1 MIGRRRAPAPGP
13 RHARAI
19 GARLALASTLVVA
32 AGLGAAPAAQAYV
45 RYKTDSGKP
54 FQWKQTC
61 VPVTFYPDTMIDVA
75 GAMAMTPEQISHAV
89 RTAAETWSSN
99 ANPCSFLQ
107 INADP
112 PMRADAGV
120 DASAPAPAKAVY
132 DKRNALIFQT
142 VNWAFDSQAL
152 AITSVFVLPSDGTI
166 KDADIEINSV
176 NFIWADVDLD
186 HSSNRQ
192 DLQNALTHEMG
203 HLLGLD
209 HTCYTHAAN
218 TTRPLDDMG
227 LPIPDC
233 NDSAPADVKATTMYA
248 SAKEGDT
255 QKRTLAPDE
264 LRAICAMYPVAND
277 PHTCPMAGE
286 LNPSPPSASGCTCAV
301 HEGRSGVALSTLVG
315 LAALVTRARR
325 RRRGSTR

>member
-1 MIGRRRAPAPGP
+1 MIRRRRA
-13 RHARAI
+13 
-19 GARLALASTLVVA
+19 LALALVAGMAV
-32 AGLGAAPAAQAYV
+32 GLGGAPAAQAYV

-54 FQWKQTC
+54 FHWRQTC
-61 VPVTFYPDTMIDVA
+61 VPLTFYPDTMIDVA
-75 GAMAMTPEQISHAV
+75 GAMAMTPEQIAHAV
-89 RTAAETWSSN
+89 RTSAEAWSSN

-112 PMRADAGV
+112 PMVAGDAGA
-120 DASAPAPAKAVY
+120 DGSATAPAKAVY
-132 DKRNALIFQT
+132 DKRNSLIFQT
-142 VNWAFDSQAL
+142 VNWSFDSQAL

-186 HSSNRQ
+186 HSASRQ

-203 HLLGLD
+203 HLVGLD

-233 NDSAPADVKATTMYA
+233 NDWAPPDVRATTMYA

-277 PHTCPMAGE
+277 PLTCPMAGE
-286 LNPSPPSASGCTCAV
+286 LNPSPPELAHGCTCAV
-301 HEGRSGVALSTLVG
+301 HDRKGGGAGLPVLVG
-315 LAALVTRARR
+315 LAALVARARR
-325 RRRGSTR
+325 RRRARGSMT